1 MQESWDVVRGDNR
14 LFLSIQA
21 EWLALVQAVNWVVV
35 QWERLD
41 AQYEQFKRVEHDD
54 GEAPL
59 PFIGDR
65 RMIIKGS
72 MGKALRAQT
81 HLRARAMT
89 HMFEGAVESG

>member
-1 MQESWDVVRGDNR
+1 M
-14 LFLSIQA
+14 
-21 EWLALVQAVNWVVV
+21 

-54 GEAPL
+54 GAAPL
-59 PFIGDR
+59 LFIGDR

>member
-1 MQESWDVVRGDNR
+1 MWFEGDNR
-14 LFLSIQA
+14 LFLSIQD

-54 GEAPL
+54 GAAPL
-59 PFIGDR
+59 LFIGDR
-65 RMIIKGS
+65 QMIIKGS

-81 HLRARAMT
+81 HL
-89 HMFEGAVESG
+89 